1 MVSQRHGWRRPLLVA
16 GVLVLVGVVAALL
29 LRSARP
35 PIGEDPASPVVPAGD
50 QQLAAGKQLYTTN
63 CAACHGEQGRG
74 DGPAARFLYPRPRN
88 FGDVK
93 FRVVSTVNLLPTDA
107 DLLQVLQR
115 GMPGS
120 AMFPFRHLPEADRK
134 VLVAYVRQLT
144 KATVLERERAD
155 AGARVDLAEL
165 EREVDQMLQPEAVL
179 TVPTD
184 LPASGAESI
193 ARGSQLYKTEGCAPC
208 HGPTGKG
215 DGAQDQ
221 RDSNGMPIRPRDF
234 GRGFFKGGHEP
245 RQLYARL
252 ILGMPGT
259 PMPASPRMKPGDA
272 GDLINFVLSL
282 SDPAQRARDE
292 HRRVELVARR
302 SQAPL
307 GENISEDEWNAGP
320 AVRVVVSPLWW
331 RDFADPDLH
340 VAARHDGQTLVL
352 RLTWRDA
359 TCNDRVTRP
368 EDFEDMAAVQLFQ
381 GSVEPFLGMG
391 ADQSTLDLWLWRAR
405 WQRPAD
411 LADSMLDS
419 YPFDTPIYREVTRG
433 KEALNPDFLTARAAG
448 NPNTNA
454 DRSASA
460 SSLAAKGPGT
470 LTFLP
475 RASQLVRAT
484 SAYKDGRW
492 TVILRR
498 PLSVPADGGLS
509 LASGQRYSV
518 AFAVWDGAARDRNG
532 QKLVSIWH
540 DLKLD

>member
-1 MVSQRHGWRRPLLVA
+1 M
-16 GVLVLVGVVAALL
+16 LVLVGLVVAGFL
-29 LRSARP
+29 LRPVRQP
-35 PIGEDPASPVVPAGD
+35 TGEGTAPPVVPAGD
-50 QQLAAGKQLYTTN
+50 QQLAAGRQLYGTN
-63 CAACHGEQGRG
+63 CAACHGEHGGG

-93 FRVVSTVNLLPTDA
+93 FRVVSTVNLIPTDA
-107 DLLQVLQR
+107 DLLQVLER

-120 AMFPFRHLPEADRK
+120 AMFPFRHLPEADRQA
-134 VLVAYVRQLT
+134 LVAYVRHLT
-144 KATVLERERAD
+144 RTAVLARERAES
-155 AGARVDLAEL
+155 GANLDPAEL
-165 EREVDQMLQPEAVL
+165 ERAVDQMLQPGAVL
-179 TVPTD
+179 EVPAD

-193 ARGSQLYKTEGCAPC
+193 ARGSQLYRTEGCAPC
-208 HGPTGKG
+208 HGLTGKG

-221 RDSNGMPIRPRDF
+221 RDSNGVPIRPRDF

-245 RQLYARL
+245 RQLYTRL
-252 ILGMPGT
+252 LLGMPGT
-259 PMPASPRMKPGDA
+259 PMPASPRMKPTDA

-302 SQAPL
+302 SEALL

-320 AVRVVVSPLWW
+320 GVRVVISPLWW

-340 VAARHDGQTLVL
+340 VAARHDGKTLAL

-391 ADQSTLDLWLWRAR
+391 AEQCTLDLWLWRAR
-405 WQRPAD
+405 WQHPAD
-411 LADSMLDS
+411 SASSMLDS
-419 YPFDTPIYREVTRG
+419 YPFDMPIYRELTKG

-460 SSLAAKGPGT
+460 SSLAAKGFGT
-470 LTFLP
+470 TTFLP
-475 RASQLVRAT
+475 RPSQLVRAAST
-484 SAYKDGRW
+484 YKDGRW